1 MTNPSADSATDLH
14 ARFPAGKSRFA
25 LRITLLSLTGVTTV
39 GATAVFLRILEPH
52 GDHPLHIPLVALFA
66 LLLAW
71 VAFGAWTGIV
81 GVAQL
86 LRDDPAASRRATP
99 LGPHMAGPN
108 PPTAVVVPI
117 YHEAPDR
124 VFASVQAMHEDLDA
138 HDGRG
143 PIDFYI
149 LSDST
154 HPDAWAREQLAYTRL
169 LQRLGD
175 DARVYYRRRAKNVH
189 RKAGNLADFCKRFGG
204 RYEFMLV
211 LDADSVVAAPTLL
224 EMIRRMRAQPR
235 LGILQAPPKP
245 VNRGSVFA
253 RMQQFAASVYG
264 EVFSTGFSVWTQA
277 DGNYFGHNALIRV
290 EPFTRHCGL
299 PVLPGRPPL
308 GGEILSH
315 DFVEAALIR
324 RAGYAVRVDPDLD
337 GSYEEC
343 PTSVDDFAKRDQR
356 WCQGNLQHGRIV
368 LAGGLHPIS
377 RLHLAMGIMSYLSS
391 PLWGV
396 FLLLGGIAAATGGL
410 GSPSPTPES
419 LPSGAPIVP
428 DWAYGLGL
436 FVFVMGLITAPR
448 ALAFALLLRDPNK
461 LAAHGG
467 EAKAAGSVALELA
480 LSSLLAPVLMLFH
493 SLFVLTTLAGH
504 NIKWEAQNR
513 DESALTALEAIRTYR
528 WHTVVGL
535 AATAAAYR
543 FAPDLLPWL
552 SPVLLGLVGSAPLAM
567 LLSSARLGRA
577 LQERGYLLIP
587 EEHEPPA
594 ILVRQN
600 RIAQQNEADTAASDA
615 HPLLRLVATPPA
627 LALHAGLTRAHIPPP
642 GAEARLDRVAQI
654 FLHGGADYLKKD
666 DRTALLSSPDTLWA
680 LHQRLWNDWEPGEL
694 EAATARAPAVAATV

>member
-1 MTNPSADSATDLH
+1 MTT
-14 ARFPAGKSRFA
+14 PAPPLCSTGRSRLA
-25 LRITLLSLTGVTTV
+25 LRLLLLTLTAATTA
-39 GATAVFLRILEPH
+39 GAAAVFARILEPH
-52 GDHPLHIPLVALFA
+52 GDHPLHPVLLGLFVV
-66 LLLAW
+66 LLAW
-71 VAFGAWTGIV
+71 VAFGAWTGLV
-81 GVAQL
+81 GVAQM
-86 LRDDPAASRRATP
+86 LREDPQGPRRAAR
-99 LGPHMAGPN
+99 LGPHFDGPS

-124 VFASVQAMHEDLDA
+124 VFASVQAMHEDLQA

-143 PIDFYI
+143 TIDFYV

-154 HPDAWAREQLAYTRL
+154 DPDAWAREQFAYARL

-175 DARVYYRRRAKNVH
+175 DARVYYRRRAKNLH

-211 LDADSVVAAPTLL
+211 LDADSVVAAPTIL
-224 EMIRRMRAQPR
+224 ELIRRMRAEPR

-245 VNRGSVFA
+245 VNRTSVFA

-264 EVFSTGFSVWTQA
+264 EVFSTGFSVWTQT

-308 GGEILSH
+308 GGEVLSH

-324 RAGYAVRVDPDLD
+324 RAGYAVRVDADLD

-343 PTSVDDFAKRDQR
+343 PTSVADFAKRDQR

-391 PLWGV
+391 PLWGL
-396 FLLLGGIAAATGGL
+396 FLLLGAVAAATVGL
-410 GSPSPTPES
+410 GGTSQELQNVVTAGTAAPASP
-419 LPSGAPIVP
+419 GVP
-428 DWAYGLGL
+428 PWAYGLGL
-436 FVFVMGLITAPR
+436 FAFVMALITAPR
-448 ALAFALLLRDPNK
+448 VLAFTLLLRDPHK

-467 EAKAAGSVALELA
+467 EAKAAVSLGIELL

-493 SLFVLTTLAGH
+493 SLFVGTTLAGH

-513 DESALTALEAIRTYR
+513 DESALTLLEALRTYR
-528 WHTVVGL
+528 WHTVIGVAS
-535 AATAAAYR
+535 AAGVYR

-567 LLSSARLGRA
+567 LLSSSRIGAA
-577 LQERGYLLIP
+577 LRQRGYLLIP
-587 EEHEPPA
+587 EEHQPPG

-600 RIAQQNEADTAASDA
+600 QIAEQNEADSAACAA
-615 HPLLRLVATPPA
+615 HPLLRLVASPPA
-627 LALHAGLTRAHIPPP
+627 LALHAGLTRAYIPPP
-642 GAEARLDRVAQI
+642 GPEARLDRVAQV
-654 FLHGGADYLKKD
+654 FLHGGADYLKRE
-666 DRTALLSSPDTLWA
+666 DRTALLSSPDTLLA
-680 LHQRLWNDWEPGEL
+680 LQERLWHDWEPGEL
-694 EAATARAPAVAATV
+694 EAAVARA